1 MQQNHNRDS
10 TQKTSGEK
18 FEENHKS
25 KIITS
30 RREQPFYVTK
40 THTTQKPNTYRLKAM
55 MLW

>member
-10 TQKTSGEK
+10 AQKTSGGK

-30 RREQPFYVTK
+30 RREQPFDVTK

-55 MLW
+55 MLY